1 LFLKSPFGISVL
13 TLLAAFPLSLPAHS
27 QSFSVDT
34 NVSQST
40 SLYSYA
46 FTLNYDQAGAVQSLT
61 DNIWDW
67 SFDIDPSLPTPMD
80 ITTPTGWLSSYD
92 ATSGQFD
99 FYTEGPN
106 GAGNGDF
113 GNYVIL
119 PGQSLSGFGLTTP
132 AAPDSSIAFATDVQY
147 NQDATLA
154 ILPTTVPAAVPEVS
168 TFASFGA
175 LLFLGGA
182 GVVARRRMRRR
193 VSLDKPLP

>member
-1 LFLKSPFGISVL
+1 MLKLIQRCVMGGL
-13 TLLAAFPLSLPAHS
+13 TLVAIFAMSLPSHG

-34 NVSQST
+34 NVSQSA
-40 SLYSYA
+40 SLYSYG
-46 FTLNYDQAGAVQSLT
+46 FTLNYDQAGQNPLLT

-67 SFDIDPSLPTPMD
+67 TLYIDPSLPTPTD

-92 ATSGQFD
+92 PTSGQFD
-99 FYTEGPN
+99 FYTEGPS
-106 GAGNGDF
+106 GFANGDF

-154 ILPTTVPAAVPEVS
+154 TLPTTVPAAVPEAS
-168 TFASFGA
+168 TSASFGV
-175 LLFLGGA
+175 LLLLGGV
-182 GVVARRRMRRR
+182 GVVARRRMRRT
-193 VSLDKPLP
+193 V